1 MMKQKTLVALLTAGL
16 LTGCANMTPTQ
27 KTLLGGATGAVL
39 GGVIGHQIHH
49 KNGRYVGA
57 IIGGLAG
64 AGLANMMNQQ
74 EQALNNSLQGTP
86 IDVTRVNQ
94 STIKV
99 NLPSEVTFAV
109 DSDRLNYSV
118 QSSLNSIVTILNQYP
133 QTIIHVSGFTDS
145 DGSDAY
151 NLQLSQRRAQ
161 SVANYLISR
170 GVSPNRLIAR
180 GYGEQYPIAS
190 NATAAGKAQNRRAEL
205 HIRAVET
212 GREQEAYNPIY

>member
-1 MMKQKTLVALLTAGL
+1 MKQKILAALITAGL

-27 KTLLGGATGAVL
+27 KTLLGAGLGAGV

-109 DSDRLNYSV
+109 NSDRLNYSV

-170 GVSPNRLIAR
+170 GVAANRLIAK
-180 GYGEQYPIAS
+180 GYGERHPIAS

-212 GREQEAYNPIY
+212 GREQEAYNPIYY